1 MKLIYT
7 TCFLIIFLM
16 FLPAILIYFIK
27 EAPNDFQPPL
37 HSTEHIYADST
48 TSQSFLSYEN
58 DLSGIGISIKNPNL
72 QNQKDIILQI
82 YDQDN
87 QLIRNVSINGSKIHD
102 GQLVKFKFD
111 PIKDSKD
118 RVFKFTLQAP
128 QEGEQTKSL
137 EVFLTYEI
145 PNWSRGLYINNNLS
159 DASISFVTYHH
170 IESPLLNIF
179 NIYTK
184 WWYKLSGDLPFL
196 ISYLTIFIGLM
207 VLLTRSLLVDFRKSS

>member
-1 MKLIYT
+1 
-7 TCFLIIFLM
+7 M

-27 EAPNDFQPPL
+27 ETPNDFQPSL
-37 HSTEHIYADST
+37 HSTEHIYADLT
-48 TSQSFLSYEN
+48 ISQLFLSQE
-58 DLSGIGISIKNPNL
+58 DGLSGIGMSIKNPNDI
-72 QNQKDIILQI
+72 NKKDIIIQI

-87 QLIRNVSINGSKIHD
+87 QMIRNVSLNGAKISD

-111 PIKDSKD
+111 PIQDSKD
-118 RVFKFTLQAP
+118 KLYKFTLQAP

-145 PNWSRGLYINNNLS
+145 PSWSKGLYINNNLTDS
-159 DASISFVTYHH
+159 SISFVTYHH
-170 IESPLLNIF
+170 IENPLSNIF

-196 ISYLTIFIGLM
+196 IAYLVIFIGLA
-207 VLLTRSLLVDFRKSS
+207 VLLTKSLLLDFRKSA